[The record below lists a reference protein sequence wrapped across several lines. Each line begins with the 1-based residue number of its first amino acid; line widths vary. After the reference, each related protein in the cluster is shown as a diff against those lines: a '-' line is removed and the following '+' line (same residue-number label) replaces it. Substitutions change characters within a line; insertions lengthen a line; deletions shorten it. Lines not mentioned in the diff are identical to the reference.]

1 MENSVFEENL
11 KIRYSEMDY
20 DLVLKPS
27 ALLQFMQDLASDN
40 AEKLGFGY
48 SYIIK
53 KKLHHFQN
61 KIKKIKLFMK
71 II

>member
-1 MENSVFEENL
+1 MENSVFEENV

-27 ALLQFMQDLASDN
+27 ALLQFMHDLASDN

-48 SYIIK
+48 SYII
-53 KKLHHFQN
+53 
-61 KIKKIKLFMK
+61 
-71 II
+71 